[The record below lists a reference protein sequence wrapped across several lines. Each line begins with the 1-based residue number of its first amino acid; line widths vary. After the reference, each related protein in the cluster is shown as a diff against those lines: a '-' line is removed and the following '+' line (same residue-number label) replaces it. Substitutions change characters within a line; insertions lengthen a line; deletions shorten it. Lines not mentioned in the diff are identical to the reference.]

1 MFGDDIPSDILDQML
16 DIPVLPPPQQRH
28 STNPTTS
35 STLKNIPT
43 PSYSSNTHN
52 DGQQETVPTRPTTT
66 SNPQQPSCDPVSSNN
81 NIGQSNGI
89 DYDDNDD
96 MFGDD
101 IPIDLLDEPIATT
114 AVDNTTNGLVPI
126 KPEIICTT
134 EESVSG
140 PSTAHVI
147 PSIVKVE
154 EPELKTKYKR
164 YSVVYIQ
171 MKTYVVNDTQLVEKE
186 LLLVDQN
193 HEKPPAKVYL
203 RQDWIH
209 SQISEG
215 DIINIC
221 FTSGTDQTTYSWIID
236 NDHNFLIHYP
246 DRLVSCT
253 AVAESF
259 FCLRKSVL
267 QMTTKGVSD
276 FSEPLVHGAII
287 HETLQYCLKHKN
299 FTTGTIQDALKRTI
313 KSTMDSLY
321 VIRQDEMTAY
331 GLLEPYVKSIQSF
344 GSIYVGDHAKAA
356 ATVKRDMGP
365 TTREDDCSTVAI
377 RDILDIEEHIWSS
390 AYGLKGMID
399 ATVEMVLSPSKKI
412 LTLPFE
418 LKTGKVSRNI
428 SHRAQTILYTLL
440 MGDRYDVDITTGV
453 LYYSKT
459 NSFYMV
465 PASRSELRSLIMARN
480 DLAAAYQRQATVLP
494 PMIKNFH
501 SCQYCAMND
510 ACVIYHKT
518 MEGGSAATSGLG
530 QWFDDHT
537 VHLDDD
543 AMAFYRHWVGLI
555 AMEEKDLDYLRKD
568 IWNES
573 PQKREIIGKCLKNM
587 VVASTQND
595 DSASN
600 WYTFRRHTTD
610 PDGLSLLN
618 SSIMVGDTVVVSSMQ
633 GDLLLG
639 TGFVMQ
645 IDTQGVTVSLN
656 TPLRHVPVKDK
667 DFDHDNH
674 QVFKKWWTMQHNRD
688 TTTYRLDKDEAA
700 GGFALM
706 KSNLVALMT
715 NNPSKK
721 SSSSGLE
728 EIHTKLRQLIV
739 ESRPPRFARLDEI
752 PLTASVSEKYL
763 NHLNKDQLT
772 AVQKVMTCKD
782 YALILGMPGTG
793 KTMTTAELI
802 KVLVGQGKSVLLT
815 AYTHN
820 ALDNILLKLVEQGVD
835 ILRLG
840 NPEKV
845 MPSIRAFMPHANPE
859 LTSVAAMSE
868 FYDSKMV
875 VGATCYGTNHIV
887 FKRRRFDY
895 CIVDEAS
902 QITLPV
908 CIGPLQYADKFILV
922 GDQYQLPPIVR
933 DKKASTAGFSTSL
946 FTMLARNHPDAIA
959 FLEYQYRM
967 NKDIMTI
974 SSELVYDNK
983 LKCGNEDV
991 ANRTLHIPRFDQG
1004 LQSIHVATDDGG
1016 KHCHLNDGCWL
1027 KDIMDPNRSVIFVD
1041 TDSIPATESRPGDKV
1056 IQNEEEATL
1065 VYQTVEA
1072 LLQCGLTEEQLAVI
1086 SVYRTQL
1093 RLITHHF
1100 AGQRPDLEIAT
1111 IDKYQGRDKDC
1122 VLISLVRSN
1131 SKGASGYLLRD
1142 WRRLNVAFTRAK
1154 SKLILFGS
1162 LSTLKHSSLLG
1173 NFLNLL
1179 EKNQWIYTLPKDA
1192 HLAHEMQLPFKSS
1205 LANNQ
1210 SSQHLKHMKNGSPR
1224 KVFTGSKMHLDD
1236 RPILKDIFNYAT
1248 QG

>member
-1 MFGDDIPSDILDQML
+1 EI
-16 DIPVLPPPQQRH
+16 
-28 STNPTTS
+28 N
-35 STLKNIPT
+35 
-43 PSYSSNTHN
+43 
-52 DGQQETVPTRPTTT
+52 
-66 SNPQQPSCDPVSSNN
+66 
-81 NIGQSNGI
+81 
-89 DYDDNDD
+89 
-96 MFGDD
+96 
-101 IPIDLLDEPIATT
+101 DEPQS
-114 AVDNTTNGLVPI
+114 
-126 KPEIICTT
+126 K
-134 EESVSG
+134 
-140 PSTAHVI
+140 
-147 PSIVKVE
+147 K
-154 EPELKTKYKR
+154 KYKR
-164 YSVVYIQ
+164 YTVVYVQLKAYI
-171 MKTYVVNDTQLVEKE
+171 VNDTQLMEK

-193 HEKPPAKVYL
+193 HEKRPAKVYL

-236 NDHNFLIHYP
+236 NDHNFLVHYP
-246 DRLVSCT
+246 DRLISCT

-299 FTTGTIQDALKRTI
+299 FTTATIQDALKRTI
-313 KSTMDSLY
+313 NSTMDSLY
-321 VIRQDEMTAY
+321 VIGQDEMTAY

-344 GSIYVGDHAKAA
+344 GSVYVGDHPKRA

-365 TTREDDCSTVAI
+365 TTKENECSTVAI
-377 RDILDIEEHIWSS
+377 REILDIEEHIWSA

-440 MGDRYDVDITTGV
+440 MGDRYDIDISTGV

-510 ACVIYHKT
+510 ACVIYHKI

-537 VHLDDD
+537 GHIDGD
-543 AMAFYRHWVGLI
+543 AISFYRHWIGLI
-555 AMEEKDLDYLRKD
+555 AMEEKDLDHLRKD

-573 PQKREIIGKCLKNM
+573 PQKREMIGKCLKNM

-600 WYTFRRHTTD
+600 WYTFRRHTND

-618 SSIMVGDTVVVSSMQ
+618 SSIMVGDTIVVSSMQ

-645 IDTQGVTVSLN
+645 IDPQSVTISLN
-656 TPLRHVPVKDK
+656 TPLRHVPVKEN
-667 DFDHDNH
+667 DFDLGNH

-688 TTTYRLDKDEAA
+688 STTYRLDKDEAA

-721 SSSSGLE
+721 SSSSSSADQE
-728 EIHTKLRQLIV
+728 DIHTKLRQLIV
-739 ESRPPRFARLDEI
+739 ESKPPRFARLDEI
-752 PLTASVSEKYL
+752 PFSSSVSDKYL

-840 NPEKV
+840 NPEK
-845 MPSIRAFMPHANPE
+845 
-859 LTSVAAMSE
+859 
-868 FYDSKMV
+868 
-875 VGATCYGTNHIV
+875 
-887 FKRRRFDY
+887 
-895 CIVDEAS
+895 
-902 QITLPV
+902 
-908 CIGPLQYADKFILV
+908 FILV
-922 GDQYQLPPIVR
+922 GDQYQLPPIVK
-933 DKKASTAGFSTSL
+933 DKKASAAGFSTSL

-974 SSELVYDNK
+974 SSELIYDSK
-983 LKCGNEDV
+983 LKCGNDDV
-991 ANRTLHIPRFDQG
+991 ANKTLYIPRFDQG
-1004 LQSIHVATDDGG
+1004 LKSIHSGTNDGD
-1016 KHCHLNDGCWL
+1016 KNCHLNDGCWL
-1027 KDIMDPNRSVIFVD
+1027 KDIMDP
-1041 TDSIPATESRPGDKV
+1041 K
-1056 IQNEEEATL
+1056 
-1065 VYQTVEA
+1065 
-1072 LLQCGLTEEQLAVI
+1072 
-1086 SVYRTQL
+1086 
-1093 RLITHHF
+1093 
-1100 AGQRPDLEIAT
+1100 
-1111 IDKYQGRDKDC
+1111 
-1122 VLISLVRSN
+1122 
-1131 SKGASGYLLRD
+1131 
-1142 WRRLNVAFTRAK
+1142 
-1154 SKLILFGS
+1154 
-1162 LSTLKHSSLLG
+1162 
-1173 NFLNLL
+1173 
-1179 EKNQWIYTLPKDA
+1179 
-1192 HLAHEMQLPFKSS
+1192 
-1205 LANNQ
+1205 
-1210 SSQHLKHMKNGSPR
+1210 
-1224 KVFTGSKMHLDD
+1224 
-1236 RPILKDIFNYAT
+1236 
-1248 QG
+1248 